1 MEMDIYKVSLI
12 SIGLAI
18 SIVVTGVFLGTR
30 SAEAENSGVYLMP
43 PESSQEQEKDEG
55 EKIKVEE
62 VKIPEQEPLTAEE
75 EALMIDLRFDG
86 GRNIVPTMRRNT
98 NMSDSVFLVFKDDG
112 INVSDLRNLLRDL
125 KIANVRA
132 TFFVSGRSLE
142 ENPQIWIN
150 AIADGHFVCNYTYS
164 GEKIGDRPG
173 LELIEDIKRWEI
185 AAERALGKEYV
196 RHMKEHFPFFMFPDE
211 RIVMEERFLTMVER
225 SDYRPIGWEISSM
238 DMYDEN
244 DSEEEKAQAVFE
256 EIRRKSQGGEIISLN
271 LNSYTVVYTRQ
282 MINSIRN
289 KGLLFRELNR
299 GFRV

>member
-18 SIVVTGVFLGTR
+18 SIVVAGVFMGIRTT
-30 SAEAENSGVYLMP
+30 EAESSGVYLTP
-43 PESSQEQEKDEG
+43 PESRQER
-55 EKIKVEE
+55 E
-62 VKIPEQEPLTAEE
+62 VADQTINDDVSIPKQEPVTSEE
-75 EALMIDLRFDG
+75 EDLMVDLRFEG
-86 GRNIVPTMRRNT
+86 ERNIVPTMRRNT

-112 INVSDLRNLLRDL
+112 INASDLRSLLREL
-125 KIANVRA
+125 KEANVNA
-132 TFFVSGRSLE
+132 AFFVSGRSLE
-142 ENPQIWIN
+142 ENHEIWID
-150 AIADGHFVCNYTYS
+150 AIVDGHFVCNYTYS

-185 AAERALGKEYV
+185 AAERAFGKKYV
-196 RHMKEHFPFFMFPDE
+196 SHMKEHFPFFMFPDE
-211 RIVMEERFLTMVER
+211 RIVMEERLLTMVER

-256 EIRRKSQGGEIISLN
+256 GIRQKSEGGEIISLN

-282 MINSIRN
+282 MIDSIRE